1 MTDLIR
7 ALPKIELHCHL
18 DACVR
23 PATVAEIGRE
33 TGISVPHPVEPALIA
48 PPECDDLR
56 DYLRRIDLA
65 VDVMQRA
72 EDLSRIARELVEDL
86 DRDGVVYAEIRFAPQ
101 LHTRRGLSLQEVLDA
116 VNAGFAE
123 GMGEHPG
130 VRVGTIVCCLRHEPP
145 AVSLKVAELAVANR
159 DGVVALDLA
168 GDEARHP
175 GAPHAPAFHLARRAG
190 LRRTVH
196 AGEAAG
202 GDSVVEAIEIL
213 GAERIGHGVRVEARP
228 GLTDSLRDAA
238 IPLEMCPISN
248 VQTRAVRTFKDHPL
262 PRLLARGLKVTVN
275 TDGRVTS
282 DTSLTRELTRL
293 GEELGLG
300 LAEFFQLQL
309 NAAEAAFAPPAV
321 KEELRTRIEAA
332 RAESGLR

>member
-1 MTDLIR
+1 MADLIR

-23 PATVAEIGRE
+23 PATVAEIGRA
-33 TGISVPHPVEPALIA
+33 TGIAVPEPVEEALIA
-48 PPECDDLR
+48 PAECDDLR

-72 EDLSRIARELVEDL
+72 CDLTRISRELVEDL
-86 DRDGVVYAEIRFAPQ
+86 AHDGVVYAEIRFAPQ
-101 LHTRRGLSLQEVLDA
+101 LHTRRGLSLQEVLEA

-123 GMGEHPG
+123 GMRQHP

-159 DGVVALDLA
+159 GGVVALDLA

-175 GAPHAPAFHLARRAG
+175 GAPHAAAFHLARRAG

-202 GDSVVEAIEIL
+202 GDSVVEAIDVL

-228 GLTDSLRDAA
+228 GLADGLRTAA

-248 VQTRAVRTFKDHPL
+248 VQTRAVGVFKDHPL

-282 DTSLTRELTRL
+282 DTSLTREFTRL

-300 LAEFFQLQL
+300 LAEFFQLQG
-309 NAAEAAFAPPAV
+309 NAVDAAFAPADL
-321 KEELRTRIEAA
+321 KEELRGRLQAA
-332 RAESGLR
+332 RAESELR